1 MSSCS
6 LQYRSANAPD
16 KRDVLG
22 AWMRGLLAGH
32 QRYAH
37 ITALRADALAAQA
50 LAAQA
55 LGMNRVVS
63 KDALRR
69 ALERINEAASTA
81 WMGPALQHSVRP
93 SAEPTL
99 GAGHQYHLVQA
110 SRRC

>member
-1 MSSCS
+1 VSSCS

-50 LAAQA
+50 L
-55 LGMNRVVS
+55 GMNRVVS

-81 WMGPALQHSVRP
+81 WMAQSCSIRYAQALNP
-93 SAEPTL
+93 PW
-99 GAGHQYHLVQA
+99 VQDIDTTIHA
-110 SRRC
+110 YPVDTG

>member
-1 MSSCS
+1 MLSSS

-32 QRYAH
+32 QHYTH

-50 LAAQA
+50 LD
-55 LGMNRVVS
+55 MNRVVS

-81 WMGPALQHSVRP
+81 WMGPVLQHSVRP

-99 GAGHQYHLVQA
+99 GAGHRYHHQAVVQA